1 MEKKLSSQNLKSG
14 GFLDTVKLPEEFA
27 INLQDLE
34 ICLHEGKLTHQT
46 LKELFELY
54 SVKIK

>member
-14 GFLDTVKLPEEFA
+14 GFLDATKLPDEFA
-27 INLQDLE
+27 LKLQDLE
-34 ICLHEGKLTHQT
+34 ISLHEGKLTHQT

-54 SVKIK
+54 SVK